1 MISIII
7 TILTF
12 FQWLFILR
20 AILSYFPNIHRFYVV
35 QLLFLVT
42 EPFLKRIRKILPNTG
57 MFDLSVL
64 AAILIIQI
72 LKEVIISLF

>member
-1 MISIII
+1 MTTIII
-7 TILTF
+7 TILNIFTG
-12 FQWLFILR
+12 LFILR
-20 AILSYFPNIHRFYVV
+20 ALLSYFPNIHRFYFV

-72 LKEVIISLF
+72 LKEVIYSLL

>member
-1 MISIII
+1 MTTIII
-7 TILTF
+7 TILNIF
-12 FQWLFILR
+12 AGLFILR
-20 AILSYFPNIHRFYVV
+20 ALLSYFPNIHRFYFV
-35 QLLFLVT
+35 QLLFLLT

>member
-7 TILTF
+7 TILNIF
-12 FQWLFILR
+12 AGLFILR
-20 AILSYFPNIHRFYVV
+20 AILSYFPNIDRFYFV
-35 QLLFLVT
+35 QLLYLVT
-42 EPFLKRIRKILPNTG
+42 EPILKRIRKILPKTG
-57 MFDLSVL
+57 TFDLSVL

>member
-7 TILTF
+7 TILNIF
-12 FQWLFILR
+12 AGLFILR
-20 AILSYFPNIHRFYVV
+20 AILSYFPNIHRFYFV
-35 QLLFLVT
+35 QLLYLVT
-42 EPFLKRIRKILPNTG
+42 EPILKRIRKILPKTG
-57 MFDLSVL
+57 TFDLSVL

>member
-1 MISIII
+1 MTSIIL
-7 TILTF
+7 TILNIF
-12 FQWLFILR
+12 SGLFILR
-20 AILSYFPNIHRFYVV
+20 AILSYFPNIHKFYFV
-35 QLLFLVT
+35 QLLYLVT

-64 AAILIIQI
+64 VSLLIIYF

>member
-7 TILTF
+7 TILNIF
-12 FQWLFILR
+12 AGLFILR
-20 AILSYFPNIHRFYVV
+20 AILSYFPNIHRFYFV

-42 EPFLKRIRKILPNTG
+42 EPFLKRIRKILPNSG

-64 AAILIIQI
+64 AAILIIHI

>member
-1 MISIII
+1 MTTIII
-7 TILTF
+7 TILNIF
-12 FQWLFILR
+12 AGLFILR
-20 AILSYFPNIHRFYVV
+20 ALLSYFPNIHRFYFV
-35 QLLFLVT
+35 QLLFLLT

-72 LKEVIISLF
+72 LKAVIYSLI

>member
-1 MISIII
+1 MIAIII
-7 TILTF
+7 TILNIL
-12 FQWLFILR
+12 QWLFILR
-20 AILSYFPNIHRFYVV
+20 AILSYFPNIHRFYFV

>member
-7 TILTF
+7 TILNIF
-12 FQWLFILR
+12 AGLFILR
-20 AILSYFPNIHRFYVV
+20 AILSYFPNIHRFYFVH
-35 QLLFLVT
+35 LLFLVT
-42 EPFLKRIRKILPNTG
+42 EPFLKRIRIILQNTG